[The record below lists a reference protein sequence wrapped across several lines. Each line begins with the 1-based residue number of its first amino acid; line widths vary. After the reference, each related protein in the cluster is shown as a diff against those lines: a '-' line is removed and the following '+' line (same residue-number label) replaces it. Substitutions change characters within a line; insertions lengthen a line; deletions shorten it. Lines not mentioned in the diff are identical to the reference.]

1 MKNLFLITA
10 LLLVSTLSFAQGY
23 TPPDPVGMAGKQ
35 TQWLKKTLTL
45 DASQE
50 TKVTDLNLK
59 YAKKTAEL
67 RASAGD
73 DRAGMREK
81 MQTLNL
87 DKEKELQPL
96 LNEEQWKTYEAKK
109 ANMREE
115 MGYGRRPGG
124 Q

>member
-1 MKNLFLITA
+1 MKYFLFVA
-10 LLLVSTLSFAQGY
+10 VLLLGATLGFAQGY
-23 TPPDPVGMAGKQ
+23 TPPDPVEMAGKQ
-35 TQWLKKTLTL
+35 TEWLKKNLTL

-50 TKVTDLNLK
+50 TKVTELNLK
-59 YAKKTAEL
+59 YAKKTTEL

-81 MQTLNL
+81 MQALNSE
-87 DKEKELQPL
+87 KEKELQPML
-96 LNEEQWKTYEAKK
+96 KEEQWKIYEAKK